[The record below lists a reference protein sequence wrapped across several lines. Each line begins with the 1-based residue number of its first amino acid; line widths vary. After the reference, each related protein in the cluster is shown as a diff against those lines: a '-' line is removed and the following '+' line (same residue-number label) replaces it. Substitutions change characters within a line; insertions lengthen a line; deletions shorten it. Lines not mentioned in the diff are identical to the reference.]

1 MGKRMKSELTAVDA
15 LLESVSRRQNHEGT
29 TMSNDLTIRGLL
41 QILKRR
47 RALIVSTVAV
57 CLLLGIVA
65 CIFMGPRYKAVGELE
80 IQQSAT
86 DGLGLDNLTSPTHA
100 EQYDALED
108 TITLQTQANILQSS
122 SLALKVINDLNL
134 ESTKDFQPTF
144 NPIGWVLGLI
154 TPKGIADPPH
164 ANLADAPRRRERA
177 VTTFEKHLKVKPIS
191 GTRLIDLEYR
201 SSDPKI
207 AAAVINDISKSLVDY
222 ALNSRYAA
230 TSQVSGWLSG
240 QLGDIKKDAEE
251 QQAKVEKLQKE
262 SGVYSLGVS
271 DAQGKEI
278 AYSAILDRLQQATEA
293 LSAATANRILKGA
306 LYKTVEN
313 GDPEL
318 ISGLAGSSL
327 AGASPAANNSFVLLQ
342 NLRTQQSAVA
352 SQFASDS
359 SRYGSANPKLA
370 DERASLESLN
380 AQIQSE
386 VARIGQ
392 RISNDYQASQAV
404 ENNLRSVYNEDRKA
418 ADSLNDKAI
427 ALIIARQE
435 ATDSRS
441 LYQTLYSHLKEAG
454 VVQGL
459 RSSNISIVDPGQIPA
474 KPLPDIPIVL
484 ALSLFLG
491 LFMGVT
497 GSIVADATS
506 NRIEAMAAIEN
517 ALGAPILAILPMT
530 QDNPS
535 SRAMGGMASMV
546 RRRLGRG
553 DRDSSV
559 GRVEVLDGPNTAY
572 VEALRGLRTSLLHP
586 RRGTPAKTI
595 LITSAA
601 EREGKSTLSL
611 NLAASLV
618 LNGSRVLLV
627 DGDMRSAGLSSY
639 MGFERNPS
647 GSTTDQTRG
656 LSEAL
661 SSADEPAVVTPFS
674 ELPGLSALPAGSNPR
689 YPAELLGSDRMQA
702 LAKDWAASYDYV
714 LIDSPPVLAVADAVI
729 LSRLADTTLLLTRH
743 GESTQMSLERAY
755 NTLHHVEGRSVG
767 VVVNGVSRD
776 SVSFNEFYGYK
787 GNIYYSEA

>member
-1 MGKRMKSELTAVDA
+1 
-15 LLESVSRRQNHEGT
+15 
-29 TMSNDLTIRGLL
+29 MSNELTIRGLL

-47 RALIVSTVAV
+47 RAMIATTVVV
-57 CLLLGIVA
+57 CFLLGVVV
-65 CIFMGPRYKAVGELE
+65 CIFVGPRYKAVGELE

-86 DGLGLDNLTSPTHA
+86 DGLGLDNLTGPSHA

-134 ESTKDFQPTF
+134 ESTKDFQPKF
-144 NPIGWVLGLI
+144 NPIGWILGLL
-154 TPKGIADPPH
+154 TPRGAADP
-164 ANLADAPRRRERA
+164 ANASLADSPGRRERA
-177 VTTFEKHLKVKPIS
+177 IATFEKHLKVKPIS

-207 AAAVINDISKSLVDY
+207 ASAVINDISKSLVDY

-251 QQAKVEKLQKE
+251 QQAKVEKLQRE

-278 AYSAILDRLQQATEA
+278 AYSATLDRLQQATEA

-327 AGASPAANNSFVLLQ
+327 AGASPAASNSFLLLQ

-370 DERASLESLN
+370 DERASLDSLN

-386 VARIGQ
+386 VARIGE
-392 RISNDYQASQAV
+392 RISNDYHASEAV
-404 ENNLRSVYNEDRKA
+404 EDKMRALYNEDRKS
-418 ADSLNDKAI
+418 ADGLNDKAI
-427 ALIIARQE
+427 ALFIARQE

-474 KPLPDIPIVL
+474 KPLPDIPIIL

-530 QDNPS
+530 QDGPS
-535 SRAMGGMASMV
+535 TKSLGGVGSIF
-546 RRRLGRG
+546 RQRLGRG
-553 DRDSSV
+553 DRDSGI
-559 GRVEVLDGPNTAY
+559 GRVAVLDGPNTAY

-586 RRGTPAKTI
+586 RRGSPAKTI

-639 MGFERNPS
+639 MGFERDPS
-647 GSTTDQTRG
+647 GPSEDQKRG

-661 SSADEPAVVTPFS
+661 SSADEPAIITPFS

-702 LAKDWAASYDYV
+702 LAEHWAKSYDYV
-714 LIDSPPVLAVADAVI
+714 LIDSPPVLAVTDAVI

-787 GNIYYSEA
+787 GTIYYSEA

>member
-1 MGKRMKSELTAVDA
+1 MVKRMKSELTVVDA
-15 LLESVSRRQNHEGT
+15 LLESVSRRQNHEGA
-29 TMSNDLTIRGLL
+29 TMSNELTIRGLL

-47 RALIVSTVAV
+47 RAMIATTVVV
-57 CLLLGIVA
+57 CFLLGVVV
-65 CIFMGPRYKAVGELE
+65 CIFVGPRYKAVGELE

-86 DGLGLDNLTSPTHA
+86 DGLGLDNLTGPSHA

-134 ESTKDFQPTF
+134 ESTKDFQPKF
-144 NPIGWVLGLI
+144 NPIGWILGLL
-154 TPKGIADPPH
+154 TPRGAADP
-164 ANLADAPRRRERA
+164 ANASLADSPGRRERA
-177 VTTFEKHLKVKPIS
+177 IATFEKHLKVKPIS

-207 AAAVINDISKSLVDY
+207 ASAVINDISKSLVDY

-251 QQAKVEKLQKE
+251 QQAKVEKLQRE

-278 AYSAILDRLQQATEA
+278 AYSATLDRLQQATEA

-327 AGASPAANNSFVLLQ
+327 AGASPAASNSFLLLQ

-370 DERASLESLN
+370 DERASLDSLN

-386 VARIGQ
+386 VARIGE
-392 RISNDYQASQAV
+392 RISNDYHASEAV
-404 ENNLRSVYNEDRKA
+404 EDKMRALYNEDRKS
-418 ADSLNDKAI
+418 ADGLNDKAI
-427 ALIIARQE
+427 ALFIARQE

-474 KPLPDIPIVL
+474 KPLPDIPIIL

-530 QDNPS
+530 QDGPS
-535 SRAMGGMASMV
+535 TKSLGGVGSIF
-546 RRRLGRG
+546 RQRLGRG
-553 DRDSSV
+553 DRDSGI
-559 GRVEVLDGPNTAY
+559 GRVAVLDGPNTAY

-586 RRGTPAKTI
+586 RRGSPAKTI

-639 MGFERNPS
+639 MGFERDPS
-647 GSTTDQTRG
+647 GPSEDQKRG

-661 SSADEPAVVTPFS
+661 SSADEPAIITPFS

-702 LAKDWAASYDYV
+702 LAEHWAKSYDYV
-714 LIDSPPVLAVADAVI
+714 LIDSPPVLAVTDAVI

-787 GNIYYSEA
+787 GTIYYSEA